1 MFILADAMFNLVDID
16 RKLLRWGHGFG
27 IRLTADEVR
36 RLGLR
41 EGETVHAT
49 VKEARPRNDV
59 GSAALFR
66 FAGPYDVKAIL
77 EDEA

>member
-1 MFILADAMFNLVDID
+1 MLVDIQ
-16 RKLLRWGHGFG
+16 RRLLKWGHGYG

-41 EGETVHAT
+41 EGETVFAN
-49 VKEARPRNDV
+49 VQEARPRNDV
-59 GSAALFR
+59 AKAALFR
-66 FAGPYDVKAIL
+66 FAGPYDLKAIL